1 MTTTTRKRP
10 LRVLVV
16 EDEPILLRTVSDRLS
31 DEGYRVRAEGE
42 GVTGLNAF
50 REEPFDI
57 ILLDLVMPGIDGL
70 KILEEIRAVNADT
83 PIIVMTAHG
92 TVETAVK
99 AMKLGS
105 SEFVT
110 KPFRLEELSQ
120 RIKTY
125 ADIIRLKEENL
136 VLKAEVGERP
146 IVGKSQAIRDVLEQ
160 ISIVAGNHMT
170 ILITGESGTGKE
182 LVARG
187 IHDQSPHAPGP
198 FVKVSCPALPETLLE
213 AELFG
218 HEKGAFTGAY
228 RQKVGRFELADQGS
242 IFLDEIGDISTL
254 VQVKLLR
261 VLQEHAFERVGG
273 TTTIEPHVRVI
284 CATRFDLKK
293 MV

>member
-146 IVGKSQAIRDVLEQ
+146 IVGKSQA
-160 ISIVAGNHMT
+160 
-170 ILITGESGTGKE
+170 
-182 LVARG
+182 
-187 IHDQSPHAPGP
+187 
-198 FVKVSCPALPETLLE
+198 
-213 AELFG
+213 
-218 HEKGAFTGAY
+218 
-228 RQKVGRFELADQGS
+228 
-242 IFLDEIGDISTL
+242 
-254 VQVKLLR
+254 
-261 VLQEHAFERVGG
+261 
-273 TTTIEPHVRVI
+273 
-284 CATRFDLKK
+284 
-293 MV
+293 